1 MSTTTANSPRT
12 AQRGPRRLWEREH
25 GENICEASWP
35 FCAVLEATTKGSE
48 PVKRRETR
56 FDVAPL
62 SSGLTKFV
70 TPQEAH
76 EHLTGQQ
83 EGAEAARLRMLA
95 RMGLTQEDGPA
106 AAARDRM
113 IQRQNR

>member
-1 MSTTTANSPRT
+1 M
-12 AQRGPRRLWEREH
+12 
-25 GENICEASWP
+25 
-35 FCAVLEATTKGSE
+35 
-48 PVKRRETR
+48 R
-56 FDVAPL
+56 FDATPL
-62 SSGLTKFV
+62 SGGLTEFV

-83 EGAEAARLRMLA
+83 EGAEAARLRMPA